1 MVATDSVSTSSTPY
15 TISAVADKTVLK
27 ADGTSLSYVECTVVD
42 ENGNM
47 VPDADNLVKFAVS
60 GKASIV
66 GVDNG
71 KQESAELYKYDN
83 VDKSSYSERMA
94 YNGKVLVILKSEKAS
109 DALLTISSDNLKTTQ
124 VALKVTADGTGD
136 APKAAEVTGTEKSV
150 DAVNVTVPTGMS
162 VTLPS
167 VVK

>member
-94 YNGKVLVILKSEKAS
+94 YNGKVLVILKSEKEAG

-124 VALKVTADGTGD
+124 VALKVTENGTGD
-136 APKAAEVTGTEKSV
+136 APKAAEVTGNRKI
-150 DAVNVTVPTGMS
+150 G
-162 VTLPS
+162 
-167 VVK
+167 

>member
-1 MVATDSVSTSSTPY
+1 MTKRQNGGNRQCKHIFHTVYHFGLD
-15 TISAVADKTVLK
+15 VADKTVLK

-71 KQESAELYKYDN
+71 KQESAELIN
-83 VDKSSYSERMA
+83 
-94 YNGKVLVILKSEKAS
+94 
-109 DALLTISSDNLKTTQ
+109 TIT
-124 VALKVTADGTGD
+124 
-136 APKAAEVTGTEKSV
+136 
-150 DAVNVTVPTGMS
+150 
-162 VTLPS
+162 
-167 VVK
+167 

>member
-60 GKASIV
+60 RKSFHRRRGQR
-66 GVDNG
+66 
-71 KQESAELYKYDN
+71 KQESAELIN
-83 VDKSSYSERMA
+83 
-94 YNGKVLVILKSEKAS
+94 
-109 DALLTISSDNLKTTQ
+109 TIT
-124 VALKVTADGTGD
+124 
-136 APKAAEVTGTEKSV
+136 
-150 DAVNVTVPTGMS
+150 
-162 VTLPS
+162 
-167 VVK
+167 

>member
-1 MVATDSVSTSSTPY
+1 M
-15 TISAVADKTVLK
+15 
-27 ADGTSLSYVECTVVD
+27 
-42 ENGNM
+42 
-47 VPDADNLVKFAVS
+47 KFAVS

-94 YNGKVLVILKSEKAS
+94 YNGKVLVILKSEKEAG
-109 DALLTISSDNLKTTQ
+109 DALLTISSDNLKPVQ
-124 VALKVTADGTGD
+124 VALKVTENGTGD
-136 APKAAEVTGTEKSV
+136 ASKATEVTGTEKSV

-167 VVK
+167 VVKVNYTGSAGDYSLLKKVTWSEVKDG